1 VPDTDIDS
9 TCLAIQN
16 MRYGFVLAVLLDWS
30 VALFPFLKYPAKP
43 SRSR

>member
-1 VPDTDIDS
+1 MPDTEIYS

-16 MRYGFVLAVLLDWS
+16 MRYGFVLAGLLDWS

-43 SRSR
+43 SRNR